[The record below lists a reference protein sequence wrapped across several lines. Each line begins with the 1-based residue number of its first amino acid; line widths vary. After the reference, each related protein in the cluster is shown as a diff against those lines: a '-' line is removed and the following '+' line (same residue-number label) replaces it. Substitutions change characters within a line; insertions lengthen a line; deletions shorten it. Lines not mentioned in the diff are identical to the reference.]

1 MLIVLQAGMILNV
14 YMSIRGWGPVACPN
28 SNHTENTC
36 QIFVAQQRPLHN
48 VHEPHLIG

>member
-36 QIFVAQQRPLHN
+36 QIFVAQQRPLRN